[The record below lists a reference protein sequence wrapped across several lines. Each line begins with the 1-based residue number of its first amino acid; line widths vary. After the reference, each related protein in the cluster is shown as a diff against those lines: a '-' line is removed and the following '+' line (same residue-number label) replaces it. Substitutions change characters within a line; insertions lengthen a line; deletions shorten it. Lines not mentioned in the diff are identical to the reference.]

1 MQPSPLSGLH
11 RQVWIALLA
20 ALIAVGAFIQIPLG
34 PVPITL
40 QTFFIVLA
48 GFILGSA
55 NGALAMLL
63 YIVAGAIGLPIFAG
77 GKAGF
82 AVLFGPTGGYLIGFI
97 GTAYLAGFGKRSKG
111 LIMPLVWGLLGL
123 AVVYGIGFLR
133 LKFVLDISFAKA
145 AAIGITPF
153 IPGDIIKVA
162 AAAVALQFL
171 RKQGLLPE

>member
-20 ALIAVGAFIQIPLG
+20 ALIAVGAFIQFPIG
-34 PVPITL
+34 PVPVTL

-48 GFILGSA
+48 GFILGPV

-63 YIVAGAIGLPIFAG
+63 YIVAGVIGLPIFAG

-97 GTAYLAGFGKRSKG
+97 ATAYLAGLGKYSKG
-111 LIMPLVWGLLGL
+111 TARPLLWGLLGL
-123 AVVYGIGFLR
+123 AAVYLIGFLR
-133 LKFVLDISFAKA
+133 LKFVLDISYAKA
-145 AAIGITPF
+145 FAVGVVPF
-153 IPGDIIKVA
+153 IAGDIIKVA
-162 AAAVALQFL
+162 TATIALNFL
-171 RKQGLLPE
+171 CKQGLLPE

>member
-1 MQPSPLSGLH
+1 MQSSPLSGLH

-20 ALIAVGAFIQIPLG
+20 ALIAVGALIQIPIG
-34 PVPITL
+34 PVPVTL
-40 QTFFIVLA
+40 QTFFIILA
-48 GFILGSA
+48 GFILGPV
-55 NGALAMLL
+55 NGAVAVLL

-97 GTAYLAGFGKRSKG
+97 GTAYLAGFGKDSKSP
-111 LIMPLVWGLLGL
+111 LMPLIWGILGL
-123 AVVYGIGFLR
+123 ALVYLVGFLR
-133 LKFVLDISFAKA
+133 LKFVLDISYVKA

-153 IPGDIIKVA
+153 ILGDLIKVTA
-162 AAAVALQFL
+162 ATIALRFL

>member
-20 ALIAVGAFIQIPLG
+20 ALIAVGAFIQIPIG
-34 PVPITL
+34 PVPVTL

-48 GFILGSA
+48 GFILGPV
-55 NGALAMLL
+55 NGALAMIL
-63 YIVAGAIGLPIFAG
+63 YIAAGAIGLPIFAG

-97 GTAYLAGFGKRSKG
+97 GTAYLAGLGKHSKSI
-111 LIMPLVWGLLGL
+111 IMPLVWGLAGL
-123 AVVYGIGFLR
+123 AVVYAVGFLR
-133 LKFVLDISFAKA
+133 LKFVLDISYVKA

-153 IPGDIIKVA
+153 IAGDIIKVSTA
-162 AAAVALQFL
+162 TIALQFL
-171 RKQGLLPE
+171 RRQGLLPE

>member
-48 GFILGSA
+48 GFILGST

-111 LIMPLVWGLLGL
+111 LIIPLVWGLLGL

-162 AAAVALQFL
+162 AATVALQFL